1 MGGNSKFLAGVII
14 GAAAGA
20 AIALLINSEAGKEI
34 IAEIKDAA
42 GKAFDDIAEKV
53 MNGTNEEN
61 NETGS
66 EFA

>member
-1 MGGNSKFLAGVII
+1 MGGNSKFLAGLVV

-34 IAEIKDAA
+34 IADIKDAA
-42 GKAFDDIAEKV
+42 GKAFSDLKEKV
-53 MNGTNEEN
+53 MNAADEEN
-61 NETGS
+61 NAAES

>member
-20 AIALLINSEAGKEI
+20 AITLLINSEAGKEI

-42 GKAFDDIAEKV
+42 STAFNDLKEKV
-53 MNGTNEEN
+53 MNAADEEN
-61 NETGS
+61 NAGDG